1 MAFSEDV
8 KTKAMISC
16 GRYCCICHKFCG
28 NNMEVHHIKAQAD
41 GGDNS
46 FENAIPLCFD
56 CHAIVRQYDP
66 RHPKGIKF
74 SEKELIQH
82 RDVWYKHIQ
91 QGNQESEKQNNSNK
105 VEPIKIYHQKGYEDI
120 LLHKVSNG
128 KEILK
133 YLIGAYGIVY
143 DEEAETLEEVK
154 LVGDFLQGIKELL
167 DFEDQ
172 LDEPCDRIM
181 TAFNLTES
189 IKKIEEAGFWVFVG
203 KEDKVIT
210 GGIKEPEICPTL
222 LLRVVRKDSSEIIKV
237 NFEDK

>member
-1 MAFSEDV
+1 
-8 KTKAMISC
+8 
-16 GRYCCICHKFCG
+16 
-28 NNMEVHHIKAQAD
+28 MEVHHIKAQAD

-82 RDVWYKHIQ
+82 RDAWYKHIQ
-91 QGNQESEKQNNSNK
+91 KGNQETEKQNKSNEVK
-105 VEPIKIYHQKGYEDI
+105 PIRIYHQKGYKDI
-120 LLHKVSNG
+120 VLNKVSNG
-128 KEILK
+128 KEMLR

-154 LVGDFLQGIKELL
+154 LIGEFIQSIKELV
-167 DFEDQ
+167 DFDDL
-172 LDEPCDRIM
+172 LDEPYDRIM

-189 IKKIEEAGFWVFVG
+189 IKELGEAGFWVFVG
-203 KEDKVIT
+203 KEDRVIT

-222 LLRVVRKDSSEIIKV
+222 LVRVVRKDSSEIIKV
-237 NFEDK
+237 NFKDE